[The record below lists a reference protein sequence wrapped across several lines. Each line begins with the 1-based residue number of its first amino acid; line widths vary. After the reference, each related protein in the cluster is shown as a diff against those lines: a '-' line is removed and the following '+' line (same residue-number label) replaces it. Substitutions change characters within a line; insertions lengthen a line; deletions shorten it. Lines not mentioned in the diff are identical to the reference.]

1 MHPYFLSLCFSNFR
15 LGLGPLEKSLGG
27 IRNWREVNDVLE
39 RAKRQLHK
47 VSGITWYTSPYLLL
61 PYSDD
66 RRIGAEA
73 QIEGGSVFGS
83 NGGSFWLGCYLTKS

>member
-15 LGLGPLEKSLGG
+15 LGLGPLEKSLRR
-27 IRNWREVNDVLE
+27 IRNWREVNDFFE
-39 RAKRQLHK
+39 RTKRQLHK
-47 VSGITWYTSPYLLL
+47 VSGITWYTFPYLLL
-61 PYSDD
+61 PYTDD
-66 RRIGAEA
+66 RRIGAEV